1 MITLMSIFTFTL
13 SSSSHLQVGAAD
25 VAATSKGG
33 TPSTPD
39 NKRKKELVR
48 ELSFLRCITKP

>member
-13 SSSSHLQVGAAD
+13 SSSWHLQAGAAD
-25 VAATSKGG
+25 VATRTRQRKGG

-39 NKRKKELVR
+39 DKRKKHSLEIYDFHAV
-48 ELSFLRCITKP
+48 